1 MRFVSVDF
9 DMQDADQQTR
19 ACEKLLAAVV
29 ACALRDLAAPGF
41 GRTFRSAVASAKKQ
55 SPLATAGISPHA
67 FTAARFLFDT
77 SVTGV
82 DAYLE
87 WLDIDPD
94 TWRKKL
100 RNVIDDDT
108 PLRVGGFE
116 PEQRRNMRVNLK
128 IYNRLSYLTD
138 KEIDDH
144 DDE

>member
-1 MRFVSVDF
+1 MHAVTIL
-9 DMQDADQQTR
+9 DAEQQTR

-41 GRTFRSAVASAKKQ
+41 GRSYRSAHNQIGRKR
-55 SPLATAGISPHA
+55 SPLLQAGITPHA

-82 DAYLE
+82 NAYLE

-94 TWRKKL
+94 TWRNKL
-100 RNVIDDDT
+100 LETIHSDSAH
-108 PLRVGGFE
+108 RVGGWE
-116 PEQRRNMRVNLK
+116 SDQRRNMRRNLAVYK
-128 IYNRLSYLTD
+128 KLSYLTD